1 MLPIALQRYHF
12 YGLFY
17 LAKHPLAKKGKAS
30 ILLAKASQIKQ
41 KR

>member
-1 MLPIALQRYHF
+1 MLPIALQRYLF

-30 ILLAKASQIKQ
+30 VLLTKASQIKQ
-41 KR
+41 TR